1 LKSHRL
7 DCVERSNAGLA
18 PVPEVAENCRAA
30 HPRPASPATH
40 PDALKS
46 AFELRY
52 QVYCIECSFLSPE
65 DYPDGVESD
74 EHDDGAAHFYA
85 FDAHDELVGYVRL
98 VRPGTDGL
106 FPIQKRCA
114 LSVDGAALP
123 APERSAEISRL
134 MVRGD
139 YRRRR
144 GDRLSGVTAKQNDA
158 VFAGDRRCEA
168 PQILLGLYRQMYAYS
183 REHGIRHWYAA
194 MERPL
199 ARSLLRLDFA
209 FRPIGPQ
216 TDYYGP
222 VAPYVADLRELEAQ
236 VGQRQ
241 PGLLAWLQAPER
253 RPLRSPVPDDGL
265 DSCHVDPRGMDTLRR
280 VVDPRGDL
288 ADGFIQNVTDFSLEA
303 VLGGR
308 SSSGLLNQ
316 ALKERKRGL
325 PGVPIDMTSDR
336 LLQHSGR
343 PPSGSLEA

>member
-1 LKSHRL
+1 M
-7 DCVERSNAGLA
+7 GLA
-18 PVPEVAENCRAA
+18 TVPETLFNRRAA
-30 HPRPASPATH
+30 LSSRSVPATH
-40 PDALKS
+40 AEALKS

-74 EHDDGAAHFYA
+74 EYDEGAAHFYA
-85 FDAHDELVGYVRL
+85 FDAEDELVGYVRL
-98 VRPGTDGL
+98 LRTGPDAL

-123 APERSAEISRL
+123 AAEQSAEISRL

-144 GDRLSGVTAKQNDA
+144 GDRLSGVTAKQNNA

-199 ARSLLRLDFA
+199 ARSLLRLDFG

-236 VGQRQ
+236 VGQRH
-241 PGLLAWLQAPER
+241 PALLTWLQAPER
-253 RPLRSPVPDDGL
+253 RPSRSSTPEDSL
-265 DSCHVDPRGMDTLRR
+265 DSYHADKRGMDSLRKA
-280 VVDPRGDL
+280 VEPCCGDDDIFVQDPTELSAALSAELSIEAIL
-288 ADGFIQNVTDFSLEA
+288 A
-303 VLGGR
+303 GR
-308 SSSGLLNQ
+308 SSAGMLNQ
-316 ALKERKRGL
+316 GLGTCTVSANDALGASTALSGNINVFTSGYSVKR
-325 PGVPIDMTSDR
+325 
-336 LLQHSGR
+336 Q
-343 PPSGSLEA
+343 LEA

>member
-1 LKSHRL
+1 LKSYRL
-7 DCVERSNAGLA
+7 DCEQRSDAGQVTA
-18 PVPEVAENCRAA
+18 PQAAAIRRAA
-30 HPRPASPATH
+30 PSNPGAPATH
-40 PDALKS
+40 AEALKS

-85 FDAHDELVGYVRL
+85 FDADDELVGYVRL
-98 VRPGTDGL
+98 VRPGADAL
-106 FPIQKRCA
+106 FPIQKRCT

-123 APERSAEISRL
+123 PVGESAEISRL

-144 GDRLSGVTAKQNDA
+144 GDRLSGVTAKQNNA

-236 VGQRQ
+236 VGQRH
-241 PGLLAWLQAPER
+241 PALLTWLQEPER
-253 RPLRSPVPDDGL
+253 RTSHPSPLSVADDDL
-265 DSCHVDPRGMDTLRR
+265 DSCHLDQRSLARLRQ
-280 VVDPRGDL
+280 VVDPSDGEDGIFVQDAPDLSIDAILGERQCAALQPAVAASVADTMTMERG
-288 ADGFIQNVTDFSLEA
+288 AQQAS
-303 VLGGR
+303 R
-308 SSSGLLNQ
+308 QPSS
-316 ALKERKRGL
+316 AFK
-325 PGVPIDMTSDR
+325 T
-336 LLQHSGR
+336 
-343 PPSGSLEA
+343 